1 MVAAAV
7 VAEEEEAAV
16 VAEEEVAAATAAEAG
31 PAEINTDRLS
41 ARSIGLSWR
50 TCPVVVAGRTLR

>member
-1 MVAAAV
+1 MAEEVVVVAAVVVAAAV
-7 VAEEEEAAV
+7 
-16 VAEEEVAAATAAEAG
+16 AATAAEAG